1 MAIASARRDP
11 VSPEH
16 RRTRALLGAGMTLA
30 VIVVVLAV
38 AVLAFSGVTLAS
50 DPTALA
56 RVTVQPLGGTIERV
70 RAYGPD
76 GRRVPLAIDG
86 GRLTPLKRLTP
97 GEQVTVDVEVRR
109 PGWLGWALGSERNE
123 QLTLRAPA
131 ARVTQ
136 QWMTVPSGSAVRVS
150 FDRPVSA
157 VSYGS
162 GTDGLTHHTLSSAQ
176 SSVSLGP
183 QASTGA
189 IEIAAAPRPWER
201 LGAPTQVS
209 WFPPS

>member
-16 RRTRALLGAGMTLA
+16 RRYACPARRGDDACLIVAL
-30 VIVVVLAV
+30 LAV

-56 RVTVQPLGGTIERV
+56 RVTVQPLGGTIKRV

-76 GRRVPLAIDG
+76 GRRVPLAIDD

-123 QLTLRAPA
+123 QLTLHAPVA
-131 ARVTQ
+131 HVTQ
-136 QWMTVPSGSAVRVS
+136 HWMTVPSGSAVRVS

-157 VSYGS
+157 VSY
-162 GTDGLTHHTLSSAQ
+162 A
-176 SSVSLGP
+176 
-183 QASTGA
+183 
-189 IEIAAAPRPWER
+189 ER
-201 LGAPTQVS
+201 HG
-209 WFPPS
+209 